1 MFKLSTIGN
10 KYFII
15 IIIII
20 IKEAQAEEAWPS
32 HGEAS
37 QSGFNHGSNP

>member
-20 IKEAQAEEAWPS
+20 KEAEAEEAWPS
-32 HGEAS
+32 DGEAS